1 MTTKSNDESVDQAK
15 LTGQSGKMPKQAEGA
30 HTGEI
35 GDVNEFPEWQQDPA
49 LIERQQVDIQADE
62 DAATEEPNAARHGV
76 TTSKDREGRDS
87 RSDADRERE
96 RRQQADA
103 ATPQKRS

>member
-15 LTGQSGKMPKQAEGA
+15 VTGQSGKLPKQAEGA

-35 GDVNEFPEWQQDPA
+35 GDVNDFPEWQQDPA

-62 DAATEEPNAARHGV
+62 DAATEEPNEARHGV
-76 TTSKDREGRDS
+76 TTREGDEGRTTRAS
-87 RSDADRERE
+87 
-96 RRQQADA
+96 
-103 ATPQKRS
+103 QKKA